1 MRSRVR
7 NVLLVLLGVA
17 ALVSKAHYTGPFAD
31 LVHRYGGNATGS
43 FAAYFVI
50 RIVTSGWRQG
60 RLLTA
65 GVVFL
70 FAGLFEA
77 TNGFGVM
84 TNVYDPVDFAGNGL
98 GVAVA
103 VVVDTLASPR
113 RGPPPAGGTRSSE
126 GTR

>member
-1 MRSRVR
+1 MTSRVR

-17 ALVSKAHYTGPFAD
+17 ALVSKAHYTGPFAE

-43 FAAYFVI
+43 FAAYFVV

-84 TNVYDPVDFAGNGL
+84 TNVYDPVDFAGNAL

-103 VVVDTLASPR
+103 VVVDTLVPPG
-113 RGPPPAGGTRSSE
+113 RGNQGVRPGE